1 MHIIIIEILIFLK
14 VDKVQ
19 LEDCK
24 DSNKFIL
31 KSKDSSSEEVFI
43 LQSHSIETAQE
54 WRDKI
59 NFVLSMQI
67 DYVKC
72 KYKSLYA

>member
-1 MHIIIIEILIFLK
+1 MHMDITEIFILLQI
-14 VDKVQ
+14 DKIQ

-31 KSKDSSSEEVFI
+31 KSKDSTSEEVFI

-59 NFVLSMQI
+59 NYVLSMQI

-72 KYKSLYA
+72 E

>member
-1 MHIIIIEILIFLK
+1 M
-14 VDKVQ
+14 DKIQ

-31 KSKDSSSEEVFI
+31 KSKESSEGSFI

-59 NFVLSMQI
+59 NYVLSMQI

-72 KYKSLYA
+72 KFLILKLFRNEY